1 MSLEPL
7 PVFAARCHDDLE
19 PMDPEL
25 LSLIAADDNETSVI
39 STPMDVDGS
48 NKNLI
53 IDDCT
58 PLNPTSTPT
67 AVDTFNPGFSK
78 LEVEDLMNILA
89 PEPLPIPRMVRSYSE
104 PIKKVTKRTKK
115 CTYAARRREVA
126 FLRQESM
133 VLEQRLNDLRRNRV
147 ASTQTRDQ
155 ASRETFELIKSQ
167 EENRR
172 LRALVSSQEAKIRQ
186 ADAFMVRSNYDPL
199 LSP

>member
-7 PVFAARCHDDLE
+7 PVFAARVTDDLE

-25 LSLIAADDNETSVI
+25 LSLIAADDNETSF
-39 STPMDVDGS
+39 PMDVDS
-48 NKNLI
+48 KNHI
-53 IDDCT
+53 IDDFT

-78 LEVEDLMNILA
+78 LEVEDLMNLLA

-104 PIKKVTKRTKK
+104 PIKKVAKRTKK

-133 VLEQRLNDLRRNRV
+133 VLEQRLNDLRRNRAV
-147 ASTQTRDQ
+147 STQSRDQ
-155 ASRETFELIKSQ
+155 VARETFELAKSQ
-167 EENRR
+167 EENKR
-172 LRALVSSQEAKIRQ
+172 LRALVSSHEVKIRQ
-186 ADAFMVRSNYDPL
+186 ADAYMVRANHNPL